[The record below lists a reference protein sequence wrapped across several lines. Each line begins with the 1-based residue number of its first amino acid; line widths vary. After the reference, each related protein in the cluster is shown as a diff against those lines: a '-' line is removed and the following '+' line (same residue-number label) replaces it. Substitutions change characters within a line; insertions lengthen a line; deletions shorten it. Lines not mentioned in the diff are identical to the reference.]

1 MTDSASTDLVLNNK
15 RKRHNPV
22 DLNSTEVKLT
32 LSTLNDFG
40 GILVLVNHATRRH
53 VYECVLNTSFQY
65 QQGLMKDMMFN
76 VFMDWIPSLHTRLH
90 VFVPTF
96 KLESGPNSEKPLA
109 PRFVFH
115 DRHGGPAS
123 DVEHPPLLICFYDQ
137 DEQSAEADA
146 TKTTDKYFP
155 DTYPHSDIQCQ
166 VHAGSDVQRKD
177 KNHAFAN

>member
-22 DLNSTEVKLT
+22 DLNFRPTFNDITEALYEYIFRPQIIMDNQPVTSGETYSTTEVKLT

-115 DRHGGPAS
+115 DRHGGPSS
-123 DVEHPPLLICFYDQ
+123 DVEHPPLLICSHDQ
-137 DEQSAEADA
+137 DEQSAA
-146 TKTTDKYFP
+146 
-155 DTYPHSDIQCQ
+155 Q
-166 VHAGSDVQRKD
+166 
-177 KNHAFAN
+177 